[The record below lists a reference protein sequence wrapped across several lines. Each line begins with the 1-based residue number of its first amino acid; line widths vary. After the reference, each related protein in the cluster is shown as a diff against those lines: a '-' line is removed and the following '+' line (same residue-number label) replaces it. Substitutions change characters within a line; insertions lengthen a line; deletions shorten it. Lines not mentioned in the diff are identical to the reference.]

1 MINLN
6 NLQID
11 TDYGRDLYEM
21 SNIFLHKVVWLG
33 PHLSPG
39 LSASPI
45 YYYLYYPSLWLTGGD
60 IRGPIYFNIMI
71 AIIALA
77 LFLYVLYK
85 QHRQILLT
93 IMTSLLLL
101 TSPIWYS
108 LAYHPG
114 NGFTYALVL
123 ILGLTTTILSKKL
136 WISSFFFG
144 IATAMHPASVL
155 SLPLLLAAY
164 INEKANWRQIA
175 VGLLAYVSPWTP
187 IIVFEIITKGFLLRQ
202 WLSHPGLGIGMTI
215 LNIDNLQIMA
225 SQLGLYSAWLLL
237 VPTIL
242 IAFDKK
248 TNLWEKLTLAIGFIF
263 FSNLATVPEHYL
275 FGFTVTYL
283 FIVFRWLVN
292 RKYLAMLVIT
302 MWLIANIFIP
312 REIIVPTRPLW
323 VIEQTVQTIVTS
335 DVGDKKIATLAVL
348 PSGTSV
354 PQADDYR
361 GLLRMK
367 GLNVVE
373 LADHGQAD
381 VLIYVVEQPG
391 FNYEHWS
398 TWETEQFGP
407 KKILKV
413 VRSGEVEIVF
423 FTKL

>member
-1 MINLN
+1 
-6 NLQID
+6 
-11 TDYGRDLYEM
+11 
-21 SNIFLHKVVWLG
+21 
-33 PHLSPG
+33 
-39 LSASPI
+39 
-45 YYYLYYPSLWLTGGD
+45 
-60 IRGPIYFNIMI
+60 
-71 AIIALA
+71 
-77 LFLYVLYK
+77 
-85 QHRQILLT
+85 
-93 IMTSLLLL
+93 MTSLLLL

-123 ILGLTTTILSKKL
+123 LLGLTTTILSKKL
-136 WISSFFFG
+136 WISSLLFG

-175 VGLLAYVSPWTP
+175 VGLLAYVSPWAP
-187 IIVFEIITKGFLLRQ
+187 IIAFEIITKGFLLRQ
-202 WLSHPGLGIGMTI
+202 WLSHPGLGIGMKI

-225 SQLGLYSAWLLL
+225 TRLGLYSVWLLL
-237 VPTIL
+237 VPPIL

-248 TNLWEKLTLAIGFIF
+248 TNLWEKLSLAIGFIF

-292 RKYLAMLVIT
+292 RKYLAMLAIT
-302 MWLIANIFIP
+302 VWLIANIFIP

-323 VIEQTVQTIVTS
+323 SIEQTVQTIVTS

-367 GLNVVE
+367 GFDVVE
-373 LADHGQAD
+373 LADHGQAE
-381 VLIYVVEQPG
+381 VLIYVVERPG
-391 FNYEHWS
+391 FDYEHWS

-407 KKILKV
+407 KKLLKV

-423 FTKL
+423 FTKI